1 MITTLVSNTSVRLD
15 IASQGYT
22 RTADNKNLN
31 GLLELGG
38 RTLLVL
44 APTVAIVVAHNLLD
58 SEHSL
63 VGEVLVLE
71 HWDILVSVHGKQH
84 GYRVDNLLK
93 ASSSR
98 VRPKVSGKKK

>member
-1 MITTLVSNTSVRLD
+1 LISRHKGILEQQ
-15 IASQGYT
+15 IT
-22 RTADNKNLN
+22 RTLN
-31 GLLELGG
+31 RLLELGG

-44 APTVAIVVAHNLLD
+44 APSVAIVVADDLLD

-71 HWDILVSVHGKQH
+71 HWDILASVHDTRH
-84 GYRVDNLLK
+84 LHRMENLLK